1 MDRSRLGQSDERLIY
16 EVTVLNKHKTFPI
29 NLNKNE
35 KKYHISSLGFV
46 TCKWMW
52 FDFLSKV
59 QQGRE
64 PIDVDFCS
72 ITIDGS
78 SGNDILQRLHTVV
91 KEKEELQQLEIELR
105 AQLIARSEIMEIR
118 NSFDAQMKE
127 HANTNAKFQVLESF
141 LQMFWLLL
149 RALIWFTD

>member
-1 MDRSRLGQSDERLIY
+1 M
-16 EVTVLNKHKTFPI
+16 
-29 NLNKNE
+29 
-35 KKYHISSLGFV
+35 
-46 TCKWMW
+46 
-52 FDFLSKV
+52 

-141 LQMFWLLL
+141 LQMF
-149 RALIWFTD
+149 